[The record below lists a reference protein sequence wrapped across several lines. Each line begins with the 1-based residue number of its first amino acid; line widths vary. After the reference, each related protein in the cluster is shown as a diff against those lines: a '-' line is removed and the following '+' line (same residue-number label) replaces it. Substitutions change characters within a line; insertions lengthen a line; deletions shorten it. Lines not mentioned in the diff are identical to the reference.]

1 MILTK
6 QLLLD
11 GLSKGCEKMSEK
23 KKVLVAMS
31 GGVDSSVA
39 VKILIDEGYDVSGAT
54 MGLFSKDEIDEN
66 CDALRDVSD
75 ARKVAE
81 KLGIP
86 FYVFDFKDEFESCV
100 IDNFVDTY
108 QNGKTPNPCVVC
120 NNKLK
125 FGKFLDKALEMGFD
139 YIATGHYVIKELD
152 EKSKRWLLK
161 RSPDSKKDQSY
172 VLYGL
177 TQHQLAHTLFPC
189 GTLSK
194 EDIRSIAENDSL
206 INADKPDSQDICFIP
221 DGDYAAFI
229 ENRIGKTF
237 PKGDFIL
244 TDGKIM
250 GKHNGH
256 ICYTIGQRKGLGVS
270 YTEPL
275 FVVKKDISNNQIV
288 LGTQDKLF
296 SESLVAQDVNFIS
309 IDEKDVTKPIKV
321 LAQTRYHQEATP
333 ATVTC
338 IGDGRAEVVF
348 DEPKRA
354 ISPGQAVVFYDGDYV
369 VGGGCISLA

>member
-1 MILTK
+1 
-6 QLLLD
+6 
-11 GLSKGCEKMSEK
+11 MSEK

-39 VKILIDEGYDVSGAT
+39 VKILLEEGYDVSGAT
-54 MGLFSKDEIDEN
+54 MSLFSKDEIDEN
-66 CDALRDVSD
+66 CEALRDVSD

-86 FYVFDFKDEFESCV
+86 FYVFDFKEDFNQEV
-100 IDNFVDTY
+100 IDKFIDTY
-108 QNGKTPNPCVVC
+108 LNGKTPNPCIFC
-120 NNKLK
+120 NKTLK
-125 FGKFLDKALEMGFD
+125 FGRFLDKALEMGFD
-139 YIATGHYVIKELD
+139 YIATGHYVIKEFD
-152 EKSKRWLLK
+152 VNKKRWLLK
-161 RSPDSKKDQSY
+161 RSPDAKKDQSY

-194 EDIRSIAENDSL
+194 EEIRQLAEDNSL
-206 INADKPDSQDICFIP
+206 VNADKPDSQDICFIP
-221 DGDYAAFI
+221 DGDYATFI

-237 PKGDFIL
+237 PKGDFVF

-250 GKHNGH
+250 GGHNGH
-256 ICYTIGQRKGLGVS
+256 IRYTIGQRKGLGVS

-275 FVVKKDISNNQIV
+275 FVVKKDILNNQII
-288 LGTQDKLF
+288 LGTQQHLF
-296 SESLVAQDVNFIS
+296 SDGLVADNVNFIS
-309 IDEKDVTKPIKV
+309 FDEKDITGPVRV

-338 IGDGRAEVVF
+338 IGDGRVEVKF
-348 DEPKRA
+348 DNPKRA

-369 VGGGCISLA
+369 VGGGCISHSELRE